1 MRYRYLPL
9 LALLA
14 GLFTSCGDE
23 ATEKTSSTDAS
34 TLFTLLPSDSVNIHF
49 DNIIQE
55 NEQMN
60 ILTYQYFYNGGGV
73 AVGDLNNDNLPDIYF
88 TGNLALNRLFVN
100 KGNLR
105 FEEYTQQAGLL
116 GKKGWCTGVTM
127 ADVNGDGLLDIY
139 VCYSG
144 KFPADLKRNEL
155 YINKGNLTFEESA
168 AAYGLDDPGNG
179 TQAAFFDYDKDGD
192 LDMFLLNHSIVQYK
206 NFIVEDLRAQR
217 DPEAGDKLFRN
228 DGGKFVDV
236 SEAAG
241 ILGNPIGFGLGVG
254 FGDLNQDGWPDLYVC
269 NDYQEPDYVYINNQ
283 DGTFTDRL
291 KEMTGHTS
299 NFSMGVDIADFN
311 NDGLNDV
318 MVMDMLPE
326 DNRRQKLLKGP
337 NGYDRYNL
345 QVNYGFWHQNM
356 RNTLQLNN
364 GNGTFS
370 EVGQLAGVSNTDW
383 SWAPLMADYDNDGLR
398 DLFITNGYRRDF
410 TNMDFMSYEYT
421 ELQEQARASGKDIN
435 LEEVIRKMPSIKL
448 HNYIFRNEGNLQFSK
463 KVEDWGFS
471 QTTFSNGA
479 AFADLDQDGDLELIV
494 NNINDKAFV
503 YRNNAIEQGKGHY
516 LRLRLKG
523 PEGNRSGL
531 GTRVEISY
539 DGGKIQVHEHY
550 LTRGYQSSVEDAVHF
565 GLGTADVVDE
575 LRIYWP
581 DGKMQRFNNVKADR
595 MLSVDHAKATATG
608 APASEKQATRFE
620 DVTDKAGIRYTH
632 EENDFADIKVERLV
646 PHFLSTLGPAMV
658 VGDLNEDGRD
668 DLIMGAAQGKMSQTF
683 LQQANGKFLGTK
695 NEELHL
701 DGKDSENIG
710 LTLFDAN
717 GDGHLD
723 LYAANG
729 GYEYALGD
737 PAIEDV
743 LYYGRG
749 DGTFSKQADALP
761 QMLTSSAVA
770 RPADFDGDGDQDL
783 FVAGRQVPGAY
794 GLPARSFLLRNNGG
808 KFEDVTSELA
818 PDLYEPGMVS
828 DALWLD
834 YDGDGD
840 QDLMIAGE
848 WMPIRLFLNMGGSF
862 SEVTRPAG
870 LELSGGWW
878 NRLVAAD
885 FDGDGDI
892 DLMAGNR
899 GTNAQIKASPD
910 KPACIYV
917 QDFDDN
923 GALDQVI
930 CSYVGD
936 KSYPFFSRDDM
947 LEQLAGL
954 KRKYTRYATYA
965 EATMEDIFGAEAVA
979 RATVLYA
986 HTFASTYLEN
996 LGDGSFAMHA
1006 LPVEA
1011 QVSPVMDILVED
1023 LNGDQLPDAIIAGN
1037 FYDVRP
1043 EMGRFDAGQGLVL
1056 YAKQGGG
1063 FEALRPLE
1071 SGFVAPGDVREMA
1084 FFQAADGSRYVL
1096 VAKNKGDLQVIKM
1109 KQ

>member
-1 MRYRYLPL
+1 MNYRPL
-9 LALLA
+9 LLSALSVVL
-14 GLFTSCGDE
+14 LFACAKEGAEE
-23 ATEKTSSTDAS
+23 ASPQKPQP
-34 TLFTLLPSDSVNIHF
+34 LFSLMPADSVNVHF
-49 DNIIQE
+49 SNIIEE
-55 NEQMN
+55 NAQMN

-127 ADVNGDGLLDIY
+127 ADVNSDGLLDIY

-144 KFPADLKRNEL
+144 KFSDDLKRNEL
-155 YINKGNLTFEESA
+155 YINKGNFQFEESA

-236 SEAAG
+236 SAAAG
-241 ILGNPIGFGLGVG
+241 ILGNPIGFGLGIG
-254 FGDLNQDGWPDLYVC
+254 IGDLNQDGWPDLYVC

-311 NDGLNDV
+311 NDGYNDV

-326 DNRRQKLLKGP
+326 DNHRQKLLKGP
-337 NGYDRYNL
+337 NGYDRYKL
-345 QVNYGFWHQNM
+345 QVDYGFWHQNM

-383 SWAPLMADYDNDGLR
+383 SWAPLLADFDNDGLR

-421 ELQEQARASGKDIN
+421 ELQEQALASGKNIN

-448 HNYIFRNEGNLQFSK
+448 NNYIFRNEGNLQFSK
-463 KVEDWGFS
+463 KVADWGFE
-471 QTTFSNGA
+471 QATFSNGA

-494 NNINDKAFV
+494 NNINDKAFI
-503 YRNNAIEQGKGHY
+503 YRNNAMEQGKGHY
-516 LRLRLKG
+516 LRLQLKG

-539 DGGKIQVHEHY
+539 GGGKQQVHEHY
-550 LTRGYQSSVEDAVHF
+550 LTRGYQSSVEDVIHF
-565 GLGTADVVDE
+565 GLRDATTVEE
-575 LRIYWP
+575 LRVYWP
-581 DGKMQRFNNVKADR
+581 DGKMQRYSNVKADR
-595 MLSVDHAKATATG
+595 ILAVDHAKAN
-608 APASEKQATRFE
+608 ASGVPESNTIPQLFE
-620 DVTDKAGIRYTH
+620 DVTEEAGIRYTH
-632 EENDFADIKVERLV
+632 EENDFVDIKVERLM
-646 PHFLSTLGPAMV
+646 PHFLSTLGPAMA
-658 VGDLNEDGRD
+658 VGDLNGDGRD
-668 DLIMGAAQGKMSQTF
+668 DLIVGGAQGKRSQTF

-695 NEELHL
+695 NEELHVEGA
-701 DGKDSENIG
+701 DAENIG

-717 GDGHLD
+717 GDEHLD
-723 LYAANG
+723 LYVANG
-729 GYEYALGD
+729 GYEFALGS
-737 PAIEDV
+737 PAVEDV

-749 DGTFSKQADALP
+749 DGTFSKQSAALP

-770 RPADFDGDGDQDL
+770 RPADFDGDGDMDL
-783 FVAGRQVPGAY
+783 FVGGRQVPGDY
-794 GLPARSFLLRNNGG
+794 GLPARSFLLRNEGG
-808 KFEDVTSELA
+808 EFEDVTQELA
-818 PDLYEPGMVS
+818 EGLYEPGMVT
-828 DALWLD
+828 DALWFD

-848 WMPIRLFLNMGGSF
+848 WMPIRLFLNEGGSF
-862 SEVTRPAG
+862 SEVTKPAG

-885 FDGDGDI
+885 FDGDGDLDVI
-892 DLMAGNR
+892 AGNR

-910 KPACIYV
+910 KPACMYV
-917 QDFDDN
+917 HDFDDN
-923 GALDQVI
+923 AALDQII

-936 KSYPFFSRDDM
+936 KSYPFISRDDM
-947 LEQLAGL
+947 LEQVADL
-954 KRKYTRYATYA
+954 KKKYTRYAQYA
-965 EATMEDIFGAEAVA
+965 DATIEDVFGAEAVA
-979 RATVLYA
+979 QAEVLYA

-996 LGDGSFAMHA
+996 LGDGRFAMQA
-1006 LPVEA
+1006 LPIEA

-1023 LNGDQLPDAIIAGN
+1023 LNGDQIPDAIIAGN
-1037 FYDVRP
+1037 YYDVRP
-1043 EMGRFDAGQGLVL
+1043 ELGRMDAGQGLVL
-1056 YAKQGGG
+1056 YGKQGGG
-1063 FEALRPLE
+1063 FEAVRPIE
-1071 SGFVAPGDVREMA
+1071 SGFVAPGDVRELA
-1084 FFQAADGSRYVL
+1084 FFNAVDGSRYVL
-1096 VAKNKGDLQVIKM
+1096 VAKNKGELQVLK
-1109 KQ
+1109 KK